1 MLDLLENVEKSV
13 EIVYTYG
20 QNAINHAQG
29 FFAFVGEGLSTVYSA
44 VDNCIPA
51 FLVPVVLAAVGVY
64 ISAHVVR
71 W

>member
-20 QNAINHAQG
+20 QNAVVHAQG
-29 FFAFVGEGLSTVYSA
+29 FFAFIGEGLNTVYNA

-51 FLVPVVLAAVGVY
+51 FLVPVVLAGVG
-64 ISAHVVR
+64 ICI
-71 W
+71 